1 MERHPLRTPVMSRL
15 AVLLV
20 VVLIGASCG
29 DDGEKAGGG
38 GGGSSV
44 EAGKAPG
51 VTVDSIKIGVTYPDL
66 EAIRDVIAL
75 DYGDYEATFQALFDD
90 INENGGIN
98 GRTLEPIYVPVNPI
112 DPASAEAACTK
123 LTEEEQVFVS
133 IGLFLNDTMLC
144 HVEEHES
151 AVIGGTMTPELL
163 AKAKAP
169 WFTTD
174 PSVDLQIDAIREF
187 NEAELFD
194 GKLAVMALAAD
205 EALLHEKVEPALED
219 AGVQPIDVALLEAPS
234 ADPASIE
241 EARGIAQRFEAA
253 GADQVL
259 LIGQAGI
266 NWASG
271 IEPLPYRPRMLF
283 AGSSSLTSWIND
295 ATGHDLSL
303 LEGAVGADIYGGRVN
318 QFREPNM
325 QLCVAGPLKAHGI
338 DIPEPTDAPVPS
350 GTADPFTSALTACKT
365 MALLEG
371 LLSTVPDALGYDTF
385 RAAAEEMGD
394 LPMPGSERPYR
405 YGAPPHADGDAP
417 LSLFDFDVSKKTFVR
432 RDA

>member
-1 MERHPLRTPVMSRL
+1 LHKSAKSRL

-29 DDGEKAGGG
+29 DDGDDAGGG
-38 GGGSSV
+38 AGGGSAV

-51 VTVDSIKIGVTYPDL
+51 VTDDSIKIGVTYPDL
-66 EAIRDVIAL
+66 EAIKDVIVL

-98 GRTLEPIYVPVNPI
+98 GRKLVPVYAAVNPI
-112 DPASAEAACTK
+112 GTESAADVCKK
-123 LTEEEQVFVS
+123 LTEEDEVFVT
-133 IGLFLNDTMLC
+133 IGLFLGESVLC

-187 NEAELFD
+187 DEAELFD
-194 GKLAVMALAAD
+194 GKFAVMAQVAD
-205 EALLHEKVEPALED
+205 EVFLHEQAEPALEEFGL
-219 AGVQPIDVALLEAPS
+219 APVDVAILQSPQGDEA
-234 ADPASIE
+234 AIE
-241 EARGIAQRFEAA
+241 EAKVAAERFEAA
-253 GADQVL
+253 GVTKVL
-259 LIGQAGI
+259 VLGQAGI
-266 NWASG
+266 TFASG
-271 IEPLPYRPRMLF
+271 LERIGYRPQILF
-283 AGSSSLTSWIND
+283 AGSTAITSWLND
-295 ATGHDLSL
+295 AAGHDL
-303 LEGAVGADIYGGRVN
+303 AVLDGSVAADVYGGRVN

-338 DIPEPTDAPVPS
+338 DIPEPTDGPVPP
-350 GTADPFTSALTACKT
+350 GTADPFSSALAACKAV
-365 MALLEG
+365 ALLEG

-394 LPMPGSERPYR
+394 LPMPSSERPYR

-417 LSLFDFDVSKKTFVR
+417 LSLFDFDPAKKTFIR
-432 RDA
+432 RDS